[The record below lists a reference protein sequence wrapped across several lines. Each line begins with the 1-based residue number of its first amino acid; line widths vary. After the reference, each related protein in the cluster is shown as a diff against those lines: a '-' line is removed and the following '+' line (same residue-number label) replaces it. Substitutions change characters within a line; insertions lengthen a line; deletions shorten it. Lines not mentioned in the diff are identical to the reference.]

1 MMSQQNQNRLVKAG
15 SLVFLIIL
23 ATLVIIPFVWMVST
37 SLKPDLKQIF
47 VFPPQWIPNPP
58 AFSNYLTAWNSAPF
72 PRYLLNSIIVS
83 IVPVTFQVINA
94 CLAAYVFSQINF
106 PGRNILFLLF
116 LAVLMIPG
124 QVTVVPNYIILS
136 RLGWLNH
143 YQALIIPFTATAFGT
158 FLIRQSFMTIPRDL
172 IDAAIIDGAGH
183 LGILRNVLIP
193 LSKPMIFTFFLLNFN
208 WRWNDYFWVLI
219 MTSSDTM
226 RTLPVGV
233 IAMQSGAEGGTNWH
247 YLMAATLIVIFPI
260 LVLFVLTQRNFIE
273 GVARSGLKGV

>member
-1 MMSQQNQNRLVKAG
+1 MSHKNQYRLLKAG
-15 SLVFLIIL
+15 SLILLIIS
-23 ATLVIIPFVWMVST
+23 ATLVIIPFVWMIST
-37 SLKPDLKQIF
+37 SLKPDLRQIF

-58 AFSNYLTAWNSAPF
+58 AFSNFFTAWNSAPF
-72 PRYLLNSIIVS
+72 PRYLLNSVIVS
-83 IVPVTFQVINA
+83 LVPVTLQIINA
-94 CLAAYVFSQINF
+94 CLSAYVFARIDF
-106 PGRNILFLLF
+106 PGRNFLFLLF

-136 RLGWLNH
+136 RLGWLNQ
-143 YQALIIPFTATAFGT
+143 YQALIVPFAATAFGT

-183 LGILRNVLIP
+183 LGILRYVLIP

-233 IAMQSGAEGGTNWH
+233 IAMRAGAEGGTNWH

-260 LVLFVLTQRNFIE
+260 LVLFVFTQRNFIE